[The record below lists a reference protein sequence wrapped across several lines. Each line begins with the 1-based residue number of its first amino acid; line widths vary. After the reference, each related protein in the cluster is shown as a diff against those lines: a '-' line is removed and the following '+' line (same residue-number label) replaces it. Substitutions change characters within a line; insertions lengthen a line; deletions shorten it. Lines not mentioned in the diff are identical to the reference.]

1 MRTLVFTA
9 VAALALALAGAS
21 KPAATATKTVKITA
35 SGFSPASVAIRSG
48 DAVKW
53 TNSDTK
59 NHQVVAN
66 NGTFASPTIGPGHSW
81 THTFDTAGTFRYHD
95 GLHPSL
101 TGRVVVTGPPPAV
114 SIGATAAT
122 ILFGQ
127 STHISGTVSS
137 KQAGQTVTVW
147 AQPYGQASPMQI
159 ASLLTTTGG
168 VWDVVVR
175 PTLLTTYEAHWKS
188 AVSQKVSIQM
198 RPNVVLSVAKRYAF
212 IKVKTNHSL
221 RGRKAFL
228 QRFSRFHQWVKFRRV
243 ILNASS
249 SRLISLSLP
258 RGRSTLRVFMS
269 YNQVGP
275 GYLSGY
281 SRAVVVRR

>member
-1 MRTLVFTA
+1 MRTLVLTA
-9 VAALALALAGAS
+9 VTVLALAVAGAS
-21 KPAATATKTVKITA
+21 RPAATATKTVKITA
-35 SGFSPASVAIRSG
+35 SGFNPASVTIKSG

-53 TNSDTK
+53 TNNDTK

-66 NGTFASPTIGPGHSW
+66 NGTFASPTIAPGRSW
-81 THTFDTAGTFRYHD
+81 THTFGTAGTFRYHD

-101 TGRVVVTGPPPAV
+101 TGRVVVSGPPPAV
-114 SIGATAAT
+114 SIGAAAAT

-137 KQAGQTVTVW
+137 KQAGQIVTVW

-159 ASLLTTTGG
+159 ASLLTGAGG
-168 VWDVVVR
+168 VWDLVVR

-198 RPNVVLSVAKRYAF
+198 QPNISFSVAKRYAF
-212 IKVKTNHSL
+212 VKVKTNHSL

-228 QRFSRFHQWVKFRRV
+228 QRFSRFHQWVKFKRV

-249 SRLISLSLP
+249 SRLISLRLP
-258 RGRSTLRVFMS
+258 RGRSTLRVFIS
-269 YNQVGP
+269 YNQIGP

-281 SRAVVVRR
+281 SRTVVVRR